1 MTKHRLYIVEGLP
14 CSGKSTVSKYIADL
28 LAAQNISV
36 LYYDEGSGDHP
47 ADYEHHSFI
56 SADAMCGFSA
66 EERQKIVAVGEP
78 YGEGLVVDLSEFD
91 DLLSEKLMRYKI
103 YDLLPWETEKPI
115 MLNKWWT
122 FCTNADRNTVY
133 VFNCCFLQNPMC
145 ETMMRFGFDK
155 EVSYQYI
162 SEIAKIIEPLS
173 PAVVYLKN
181 DNIGEIIR
189 QTAAQRGDWLDAVIS
204 YHING
209 GYGKSISAEGFD
221 GYISCLCERQRR
233 ELDILSRLPV
243 KSIVIENAHSDWD
256 SAYGIITSDLKSEL
270 SDFAVTCTVRGYPR
284 V

>member
-1 MTKHRLYIVEGLP
+1 
-14 CSGKSTVSKYIADL
+14 
-28 LAAQNISV
+28 
-36 LYYDEGSGDHP
+36 
-47 ADYEHHSFI
+47 
-56 SADAMCGFSA
+56 
-66 EERQKIVAVGEP
+66 
-78 YGEGLVVDLSEFD
+78 
-91 DLLSEKLMRYKI
+91 
-103 YDLLPWETEKPI
+103 
-115 MLNKWWT
+115 
-122 FCTNADRNTVY
+122 
-133 VFNCCFLQNPMC
+133 
-145 ETMMRFGFDK
+145 MMRFGFDK
-155 EVSYQYI
+155 EVSYRYI

-243 KSIVIENAHSDWD
+243 KSIVIENAQSDWD

-270 SDFAVTCTVRGYPR
+270 SDFAVPCTACGHPHV
-284 V
+284 